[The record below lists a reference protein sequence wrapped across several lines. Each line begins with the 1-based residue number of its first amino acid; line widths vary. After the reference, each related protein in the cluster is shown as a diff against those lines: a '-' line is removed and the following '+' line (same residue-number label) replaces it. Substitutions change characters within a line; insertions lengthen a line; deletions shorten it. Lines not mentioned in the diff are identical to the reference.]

1 MMRRSFARLRALRPF
16 WAAQRPTR
24 VERWA
29 LIVVVAVA
37 VAASVSLGFVEG
49 FDDPREFTLEMLLTL
64 AFVLTLWN
72 ASLTALA
79 LLVLMGLSPL
89 LHAQQVALLALA
101 VGCLVVVR
109 YSSAWAQAA
118 YLGIFLAVAAAVHGL
133 DPATGSVATLSAV
146 LLVAA
151 AASAT
156 GVVLRALV
164 MRATRT
170 REELLDARRINADLV
185 QEERQRI
192 ADDLHDVV
200 AHDLTVI
207 AMHARLLERTDD
219 PVERERSEQAIL
231 ASARQ
236 ALVDLRRVVSLASDD
251 VADGPST
258 LSGGL
263 AVVVEDFRAGLE
275 RAGYDVTVD
284 LDQPAT
290 EELDRLTVSAIERTI
305 REAGTNILKHA
316 PSPERVSL
324 SLQSI
329 DGAVRLRIWNSL
341 SRRAKTSLV
350 PSGGYGTARMRERMG
365 LLGGGCSVG
374 PRDDG
379 WLLDASV
386 PVRDVPTPA

>member
-1 MMRRSFARLRALRPF
+1 MRRSFARLRDLRPI

-29 LIVVVAVA
+29 LIGVVSVAI
-37 VAASVSLGFVEG
+37 AASLALGVVEG
-49 FDDPREFTLEMLLTL
+49 FHDPREFALEMLLTL

-72 ASLTALA
+72 AALTALA

-89 LHAQQVALLALA
+89 VEAQQVALLALA

-109 YSSAWAQAA
+109 YSSAWLQAA
-118 YLGIFLAVAAAVHGL
+118 YLGVFLAIAAAVHGL
-133 DPATGSVATLSAV
+133 DPETGSVATLSAV
-146 LLVAA
+146 LMVAA

-156 GVVLRALV
+156 GIVLRALV
-164 MRATRT
+164 TRATRT
-170 REELLDARRINADLV
+170 REELIDARRINADLV

-219 PVERERSEQAIL
+219 PDERERSEQAIL

-251 VADGPST
+251 GADAPAN

-263 AVVVEDFRAGLE
+263 ALAVDEFRAGLE
-275 RAGYDVTVD
+275 RAGYEVSVD
-284 LDQPAT
+284 LDPPAA
-290 EELDRLTVSAIERTI
+290 EVLDRLTVSALERTI
-305 REAGTNILKHA
+305 REAATNILKHA
-316 PSPERVSL
+316 PSPERVAL
-324 SLQSI
+324 TLQSV
-329 DGAVRLRIWNSL
+329 DGAVRLQIWNSL
-341 SRRAKTSLV
+341 SRPAKAAFV

-374 PRDDG
+374 PRDGG